1 MLPQLQQP
9 QLTNLNYM
17 ENQTTNIPPV
27 GVPMNTPIPPQMPE
41 KASMSG
47 VIGTI
52 IIIALIILGGLYFWG
67 KRINTQKETAALV
80 EQEQMASQQAAA
92 IEAVSS
98 SDELDTL
105 RAEVEATQTTNLGA
119 ELQ

>member
-1 MLPQLQQP
+1 
-9 QLTNLNYM
+9 M
-17 ENQTTNIPPV
+17 ENETTNTAPV
-27 GVPMNTPIPPQMPE
+27 APVNNVPTTNTTPTPSPE

-67 KRINTQKETAALV
+67 KRINTQKESAALV
-80 EQEQMASQQAAA
+80 EQEQMASQEAAA

-98 SDELDTL
+98 DDELDTL
-105 RAEVEATQTTNLGA
+105 RAEIEATQTTNLGA

>member
-1 MLPQLQQP
+1 MD
-9 QLTNLNYM
+9 N
-17 ENQTTNIPPV
+17 ETTNVPPV
-27 GVPMNTPIPPQMPE
+27 TSAPISNPMPSQAPE

-67 KRINTQKETAALV
+67 KRINTQKETASLV
-80 EQEQMASQQAAA
+80 QQEQAASQQAAA

-105 RAEVEATQTTNLGA
+105 KAEVDATQTTNLGA

>member
-1 MLPQLQQP
+1 
-9 QLTNLNYM
+9 M
-17 ENQTTNIPPV
+17 ENETTPVPPAT
-27 GVPMNTPIPPQMPE
+27 NTPVNNAPTTQMPE

-67 KRINTQKETAALV
+67 KRINTQKEAASLV
-80 EQEQMASQQAAA
+80 QQEQVASQEAAA
-92 IEAVSS
+92 IEAVST
-98 SDELDTL
+98 SDEIDTL
-105 RAEVEATQTTNLGA
+105 RAEIEATQTTGLGA